1 MYELLVLVGVLVLF
15 GWHRRLSN
23 RVERL
28 QTDIDA
34 LKAQLSEMSGVAAS
48 LPELT
53 SPQEQE
59 PVSPADEPQLL
70 SSADGPELADPSPE
84 PEPEN
89 APPLA
94 ATLKPK
100 ESFESKLGAQWTVWV
115 GGLALALGG
124 VFLVRYSIEAG
135 LLGPAARLTLA
146 TLFGLLLATAGEL
159 LRRGSLPKLPA
170 SYNNAMIPGMLTAA
184 ASVTLL
190 ATVFTAHAFY
200 GYLGLT
206 SAFVLLALIS
216 LATLALSLLH
226 GQALAGLGLLA
237 GLVSPLL
244 VSSDDP
250 SFYVL
255 FGYLTLVWCAAT
267 LAARIREWR
276 ILPVFANVLMMC
288 WVTFSW
294 GSVYL
299 LEPSAVPPPAAS
311 GIALIVMI
319 TGTAFFWPG
328 RRFEDMI
335 IEPAPERGL
344 WRYTRRLLSR
354 SPKAIMIS
362 ISLAIMLSV
371 LSMVAA
377 DLPAIA
383 DPVLI
388 FVAVTGCLAAL
399 GAGRRYA
406 TIPAIFAGLTA
417 IWGIALFALLDASRV
432 VSSTLP
438 AASVTGWFSGI
449 APEALGGLVLGGI
462 FTFCGCMFIRRHHRI
477 DPEFSTLWAL
487 LASAVPL
494 GIAAMTFVNYGA
506 LNGDWWH
513 AIAMVLTSGAL
524 FATGMHISKSE
535 PEHSFAHM
543 PRDLLVLGSYGALAL
558 ALHCLTK
565 GLLTTIGVP
574 LIGAAYVLATSRL
587 KWRGLPWA
595 MIAAAFV
602 TLVRIGWEPTIVGA
616 QNLSTT
622 PVFNQLLAGY
632 GIPAALL
639 VFSAWYLRRWGD
651 RRALNALQGL
661 AALMGL
667 IAVAILVRHA
677 MNGGVLND
685 AVPTLGEQSVYTLL
699 LIGLSGILMTL
710 DFGNP
715 SGALRYGS
723 ILAGVIATLNAL
735 FLHLGALN
743 PFFTDENLGNWPFV
757 NLLLPGYL
765 LPALA
770 YAGLAYYARG
780 KRPQPYVTML
790 ALAAAALGFAWAT
803 LTVRWSWQGPHIAE
817 WKGFLSGE
825 TYTYS
830 VVWLIIGVGLLAL
843 GSRFNARSLRLASA
857 VLVLISVC
865 KAFLID
871 MSNLEGIL
879 RALSFIGLGGVLIGI
894 GLFYQ
899 KILARSVPTEE
910 EPKP

>member
-1 MYELLVLVGVLVLF
+1 MYELLVLVSLLALF
-15 GWHRRLSN
+15 VGQRRLTN
-23 RVERL
+23 RVHQLETELKLLKL
-28 QTDIDA
+28 QREAVDPVGARIHAPDQATEE
-34 LKAQLSEMSGVAAS
+34 SEFASDEPPGEPSIAEAETEVEGATSPLPVAANSSPSES
-48 LPELT
+48 L
-53 SPQEQE
+53 
-59 PVSPADEPQLL
+59 
-70 SSADGPELADPSPE
+70 
-84 PEPEN
+84 
-89 APPLA
+89 
-94 ATLKPK
+94 
-100 ESFESKLGAQWTVWV
+100 ESRLGAQWTVWV

-146 TLFGLLLATAGEL
+146 TIFGLLLAAGGEM
-159 LRRGSLPKLPA
+159 LRRGSLPRLPQA
-170 SYNNAMIPGMLTAA
+170 YNNAMIPGILTAA

-200 GYLGLT
+200 GFLGLT
-206 SAFVLLALIS
+206 TAFVLLALVS
-216 LATLALSLLH
+216 FATLALSLLH
-226 GQALAGLGLLA
+226 GQALAGLGLVA

-255 FGYLTLVWCAAT
+255 FGYLTTVWCAAT

-288 WVTFSW
+288 WIMFSW
-294 GSVYL
+294 GSAYI
-299 LEPSAVPPPAAS
+299 LEPSALPPPPAS
-311 GIALIVMI
+311 GIALMVMI
-319 TGTAFFWPG
+319 AGTAFFWPG
-328 RRFEDMI
+328 RRFEADI
-335 IEPAPERGL
+335 TEPAAERGL

-362 ISLAIMLSV
+362 ISLAVMLSV
-371 LSMVAA
+371 LTMVAA
-377 DLPAIA
+377 DLPTHA
-383 DPVLI
+383 DSVMI
-388 FVAVTGCLAAL
+388 FVAVTGCLASL
-399 GAGRRYA
+399 GAGRRSA

-432 VSSTLP
+432 VSSALP
-438 AASVTGWFSGI
+438 QTAAHGWLSSI
-449 APEALGGLVLGGI
+449 APEAMGGLVLGGV
-462 FTFCGCMFIRRHHRI
+462 FTLCGCLFIRRNDRI
-477 DPEFSTLWAL
+477 DPEFSVLWAL
-487 LASAVPL
+487 LASVIPL
-494 GIAAMTFVNYGA
+494 GIASITFINYGA

-513 AIAMVLTSGAL
+513 AIAMLLTAGAL
-524 FATGMHISKSE
+524 LATALRISKSE
-535 PEHSFAHM
+535 TEPAFANM
-543 PRDLLVLGSYGALAL
+543 PRDLFILGSFGALTL

-565 GLLTTIGVP
+565 GLITTIGVP
-574 LIGAAYVLATSRL
+574 IIGAAYVLASARFH
-587 KWRGLPWA
+587 WRGLPWA

-632 GIPAALL
+632 GVPAALL
-639 VFSAWYLRRWGD
+639 TFSAWYLRRWDG
-651 RRALNALQGL
+651 RRTLNALQGL

-667 IAVAILVRHA
+667 IAIAILVRHA
-677 MNGGVLND
+677 MNDGVLND
-685 AVPTLGEQSVYTLL
+685 AVPTLGEQSIYTLL

-723 ILAGVIATLNAL
+723 ILAGVLATLNAL

-743 PFFTDENLGNWPFV
+743 PFFTDESLGTWPLV

-770 YAGLAYYARG
+770 YAGLAYYARD
-780 KRPQPYVTML
+780 KRPRPYVVML
-790 ALAAAALGFAWAT
+790 AIAAAVLVFAWAT
-803 LTVRWSWQGPHIAE
+803 LSVRWFWQGPHIAE
-817 WKGFLSGE
+817 WKGFLSAE

-830 VVWLIIGVGLLAL
+830 VVWLAIGVGLLVL

-857 VLVLISVC
+857 VLVLIAVC

-899 KILARSVPTEE
+899 KVLARTAPAQD
-910 EPKP
+910 EPAA

>member
-1 MYELLVLVGVLVLF
+1 MYELLVLVGVLILLI
-15 GWHRRLSN
+15 GQRRLSN
-23 RVERL
+23 RVNQLEAEVKKLTLRL
-28 QTDIDA
+28 Q
-34 LKAQLSEMSGVAAS
+34 EG
-48 LPELT
+48 
-53 SPQEQE
+53 
-59 PVSPADEPQLL
+59 
-70 SSADGPELADPSPE
+70 SSADSTDTVPVVNDRPTDALAELETATHTQPDEPALSEAEPAMPELIPV
-84 PEPEN
+84 
-89 APPLA
+89 A
-94 ATLKPK
+94 ANVKPR
-100 ESFESKLGAQWTVWV
+100 ESFESRLGAQWTVWV

-146 TLFGLLLATAGEL
+146 TIFGLLLAAGGEV
-159 LRRGSLPKLPA
+159 LRRGSLPRLPQA
-170 SYNNAMIPGMLTAA
+170 YNNAMIPGILTAA

-200 GYLGLT
+200 GFLGLT
-206 SAFVLLALIS
+206 TAFVLLALVS
-216 LATLALSLLH
+216 FATLGLSLLY
-226 GQALAGLGLLA
+226 GQALAGLGLVA

-255 FGYLTLVWCAAT
+255 FGYLTTVWCAAT

-276 ILPVFANVLMMC
+276 LLPVFANLLMMC
-288 WVTFSW
+288 WIMFSW
-294 GSVYL
+294 GSAYV
-299 LEPSAVPPPAAS
+299 LEPSALPPPPAS

-319 TGTAFFWPG
+319 AGTAFFWPG
-328 RRFEDMI
+328 RRFETDI
-335 IEPAPERGL
+335 PEPAAERGL
-344 WRYTRRLLSR
+344 WRYTRRLLAR

-362 ISLAIMLSV
+362 ISLAVMLSI
-371 LSMVAA
+371 LTMVAA

-388 FVAVTGCLAAL
+388 FVAVTGCLAGL
-399 GAGRRYA
+399 GAGRRSA

-417 IWGIALFALLDASRV
+417 IWGISLFALLDASRV
-432 VSSTLP
+432 LTSTFP
-438 AASVTGWFSGI
+438 QASVDGWLSSI
-449 APEALGGLVLGGI
+449 APEALGGLILGGI
-462 FTFCGCMFIRRHHRI
+462 FTLCGCLFIRPNDRI
-477 DPEFSTLWAL
+477 DPEFSVLWAL
-487 LASAVPL
+487 LASIIPL
-494 GIAAMTFVNYGA
+494 GIASITFVNYGA

-513 AIAMVLTSGAL
+513 AIAMLLTAAAL
-524 FATGMHISKSE
+524 LATALRISTSE
-535 PEHSFAHM
+535 SDAAFAHM
-543 PRDLLVLGSYGALAL
+543 SRDLLLLGSFGAVTL

-565 GLLTTIGVP
+565 GLATTIGVP
-574 LIGAAYVLATSRL
+574 IIGTAYVLATSRYR
-587 KWRGLPWA
+587 WRGLPWA

-622 PVFNQLLAGY
+622 QVFNQLLAGY
-632 GIPAALL
+632 GVPAVLL
-639 VFSAWYLRRWGD
+639 TFSAWHLRRWEG
-651 RRALNALQGL
+651 RHALNALQGL

-667 IAVAILVRHA
+667 IAIAILVRHA

-685 AVPTLGEQSVYTLL
+685 AVPTLGEQSIYTLL

-723 ILAGVIATLNAL
+723 ILAGIVATLNAL

-743 PFFTDENLGNWPFV
+743 PFFTDENLGSWPLV

-770 YAGLAYYARG
+770 YAGLAYYARD
-780 KRPQPYVTML
+780 KRPRPYVVML
-790 ALAAAALGFAWAT
+790 AIAAAVLVFAWAT
-803 LTVRWSWQGPHIAE
+803 LSVRWFWQGPHIAE
-817 WKGFLSGE
+817 WKGFLSAE

-830 VVWLIIGVGLLAL
+830 VVWLVIGVGLLVL

-857 VLVLISVC
+857 ALVLIAVC

-899 KILARSVPTEE
+899 KVLSRSTPAPE
-910 EPKP
+910 EPTA

>member
-23 RVERL
+23 RVNQL
-28 QTDIDA
+28 QVDLNLLKLQVQSHTVVATPDIEAAPQNEAAETEIAANSEPDETA
-34 LKAQLSEMSGVAAS
+34 EPAAKPDLAPEDEPAQVAA
-48 LPELT
+48 T
-53 SPQEQE
+53 I
-59 PVSPADEPQLL
+59 
-70 SSADGPELADPSPE
+70 
-84 PEPEN
+84 
-89 APPLA
+89 
-94 ATLKPK
+94 KPK
-100 ESFESKLGAQWTVWV
+100 ESFESRLGAQWTVWV

-135 LLGPAARLTLA
+135 LLGPATRLTLA
-146 TLFGLLLATAGEL
+146 TLFGLLLAIAGEL
-159 LRRGSLPKLPA
+159 LRRGSLPKLPET
-170 SYNNAMIPGMLTAA
+170 YTNAMIPGILTAA

-200 GYLGLT
+200 DYLGLT

-216 LATLALSLLH
+216 FATLALSLLH
-226 GQALAGLGLLA
+226 GQSLAGLGLVA
-237 GLVSPLL
+237 ALVTPLL
-244 VSSDDP
+244 LSSDDP
-250 SFYVL
+250 SYYTL
-255 FGYLTLVWCAAT
+255 FGYLTLVWCGAT

-276 ILPVFANVLMMC
+276 FLPVLANVLMMC

-294 GSVYL
+294 GSAYV
-299 LEPSAVPPPAAS
+299 LEPSALPPASAS

-319 TGTAFFWPG
+319 AGTAFFWPG
-328 RRFEDMI
+328 TRFEAAVG
-335 IEPAPERGL
+335 EPVSERGL
-344 WRYTRRLLSR
+344 WRHTRRLISR

-362 ISLAIMLSV
+362 IAFAVMLSV

-377 DLPAIA
+377 DLPSIA

-388 FVAVTGCLAAL
+388 FVAVTGCLAGL
-399 GAGRRYA
+399 GAGRRTA
-406 TIPAIFAGLTA
+406 PIPAIFAGLTA
-417 IWGIALFALLDASRV
+417 IWGVALFALLDASRI
-432 VSSTLP
+432 VSSPLP
-438 AASVTGWFSGI
+438 EGSTNGWLSSI

-462 FTFCGCMFIRRHHRI
+462 FTLCGCLFIRRHNRI

-487 LASAVPL
+487 LASVVPL
-494 GIAAMTFVNYGA
+494 CMAAITFVNYGA

-513 AIAMVLTSGAL
+513 AIAMVLSAGAL
-524 FATGMHISKSE
+524 LVTATHLSKVETAFAD
-535 PEHSFAHM
+535 M
-543 PRDLLVLGSYGALAL
+543 PRDLLVLGSFGALTL
-558 ALHCLTK
+558 ALHSLTQ
-565 GLLTTIGVP
+565 GLATTVGVSVIGV
-574 LIGAAYVLATSRL
+574 AYVLAASRL
-587 KWRGLPWA
+587 HWRGLPWA

-602 TLVRIGWEPTIVGA
+602 TLVRIGWEPTIVGP

-622 PVFNQLLAGY
+622 PVLNQLLAGY

-639 VFSAWYLRRWGD
+639 IFSAWHLRASVD

-667 IAVAILVRHA
+667 LTVSILVRHA

-685 AVPTLGEQSVYTLL
+685 AVPTLGEQSIYTLL
-699 LIGLSGILMTL
+699 FIGLSGILMTL

-715 SGALRYGS
+715 PSALRYGS

-743 PFFTDENLGNWPFV
+743 PFFTDENLGSWPLL

-765 LPALA
+765 LPAIA
-770 YAGLAYYARG
+770 YAGLAFYARG
-780 KRPQPYVTML
+780 KRPQAYVTML
-790 ALAAAALGFAWAT
+790 AIAGAIMGFAWAT
-803 LTVRWSWQGPHIAE
+803 LTVRWFWQGPHIAQ
-817 WKGFLSGE
+817 WKGFLSAE

-830 VVWLIIGVGLLAL
+830 VIWLIIGVGLLVL
-843 GSRFNARSLRLASA
+843 GSRFQARSLRLASA
-857 VLVLISVC
+857 VLVLIAVC

-879 RALSFIGLGGVLIGI
+879 RALSFIGLGAVLIGI

-899 KILARSVPTEE
+899 KVLGRSSPAQA
-910 EPKP
+910 EPAP

>member
-23 RVERL
+23 RVNQL
-28 QTDIDA
+28 QVDLNL
-34 LKAQLSEMSGVAAS
+34 LKLQLQAGVAPGIQAVPQAQEALATDAAEAEPKNSDQPEEVLEPAAEQQAEPAPIAAS
-48 LPELT
+48 T
-53 SPQEQE
+53 
-59 PVSPADEPQLL
+59 
-70 SSADGPELADPSPE
+70 
-84 PEPEN
+84 
-89 APPLA
+89 
-94 ATLKPK
+94 KPK

-146 TLFGLLLATAGEL
+146 TLFGLALAIAGEL
-159 LRRGSLPKLPA
+159 LRRGSLPKLPEA
-170 SYNNAMIPGMLTAA
+170 YTNAMIPGILTAA

-200 GYLGLT
+200 DYLGLT

-226 GQALAGLGLLA
+226 GQSLAGLGLVA
-237 GLVSPLL
+237 ALVTPLL
-244 VSSDDP
+244 LSSDDP
-250 SFYVL
+250 SFYTL

-267 LAARIREWR
+267 IAARIREWR
-276 ILPVFANVLMMC
+276 FLPVLANVLMMC

-294 GSVYL
+294 GSAYV
-299 LEPSAVPPPAAS
+299 LEPSALPPASAS
-311 GIALIVMI
+311 GIALIVMVA
-319 TGTAFFWPG
+319 GTAFFWPG
-328 RRFEDMI
+328 RSFEASI
-335 IEPAPERGL
+335 AEPAPERGL
-344 WRYTRRLLSR
+344 WRHMRRLISR

-362 ISLAIMLSV
+362 ISFAVMLSI

-377 DLPAIA
+377 DLPSIA

-388 FVAVTGCLAAL
+388 FVAVTGCLAGL
-399 GAGRRYA
+399 GAGRRSA

-417 IWGIALFALLDASRV
+417 IWGVALFALLDASRI

-438 AASVTGWFSGI
+438 EASVNGWLSSI
-449 APEALGGLVLGGI
+449 APEALGGLILGGI
-462 FTFCGCMFIRRHHRI
+462 FTLCGCLFIRRHHRT

-487 LASAVPL
+487 LASVIPL
-494 GIAAMTFVNYGA
+494 SMAAITFVNYGA

-513 AIAMVLTSGAL
+513 ALAMVLTAGTLLATAFHLSKVEAA
-524 FATGMHISKSE
+524 FAD
-535 PEHSFAHM
+535 M
-543 PRDLLVLGSYGALAL
+543 PRDLLILGSFGALAH
-558 ALHCLTK
+558 ALHCLTQ
-565 GLLTTIGVP
+565 GLATTVGVSVIGS
-574 LIGAAYVLATSRL
+574 AYVLATSRL
-587 KWRGLPWA
+587 NWRGLPWA

-602 TLVRIGWEPTIVGA
+602 TLVRIGWEPTIVGP
-616 QNLSTT
+616 QNLSTV

-639 VFSAWYLRRWGD
+639 IFSAWYLRASED

-667 IAVAILVRHA
+667 LTLSILVRHA

-685 AVPTLGEQSVYTLL
+685 AVPTLGEQSIYTLL
-699 LIGLSGILMTL
+699 FIGLSGILMTL

-735 FLHLGALN
+735 FLHLGGLN
-743 PFFTDENLGNWPFV
+743 PFFTDENLGSWPLL

-770 YAGLAYYARG
+770 YAGLAFYARG
-780 KRPQPYVTML
+780 RRPQAYVTIL
-790 ALAAAALGFAWAT
+790 AIAAAIMGFAWAT
-803 LTVRWSWQGPHIAE
+803 LTVRWFWQGPHIAE
-817 WKGFLSGE
+817 WKGFLSAE

-830 VVWLIIGVGLLAL
+830 VIWLIIGVGLLVL
-843 GSRFNARSLRLASA
+843 GSRLNARSLRLASA
-857 VLVLISVC
+857 VLVLIAVC

-879 RALSFIGLGGVLIGI
+879 RALSFIGLGAVLIGI

-899 KILARSVPTEE
+899 KVLARTSPAEAEPT
-910 EPKP
+910 P